1 VFQNI
6 FPLPFLQWDK
16 KLVMAVIISV
26 LKQADFVSVSPLHSS
41 ILFVGKAGVIVN
53 VAPS

>member
-1 VFQNI
+1 
-6 FPLPFLQWDK
+6 
-16 KLVMAVIISV
+16 MAVIISV

-53 VAPS
+53 VAPSWQLQAPELFTVQN